1 MTRRE
6 ALTTF
11 LGASAALLPGCGEAS
26 SPPLAGEIVG
36 ASDSVGHKIR
46 DGFRPQPAPGAW
58 RDVQVVIVGGGI
70 AGLSAARKLVKSGC
84 NDFVLLELELAAGG
98 TSRAGASPI
107 VAYPWGAHYIP
118 APRKENAPLVE
129 LLGEMGV
136 LEGSDAAGEPLV
148 GEQFLCRDPQ
158 ERIFH
163 KGKWYEGLYLRA
175 GASAE
180 DLRQYAAFKKEVSY
194 WTDWRD
200 AKGRRAF
207 AIPVAFGSD
216 DAEVRALDTL
226 SMADWLAKKNFTSPR
241 LKWHIE
247 YACRDDYGAMLEQT
261 SAWAGLFYFASRVN
275 KGGEDAQ
282 ELIVWPEGNGR
293 LVAHLRNGL
302 GEHVRTGVAVAD
314 IVPIEDEKGTRA
326 EIFAFD
332 TQTNDAIGFRS
343 KHVIFAA
350 PQYMARALI
359 RPFRDNPPAYLK
371 EFEYGAWMV
380 ANLHLKDR
388 PAPGNGFPLCWDN
401 VLYESPSLGYVAAT
415 HQTELDRGPTVLT
428 YYYPL
433 CDADPKQARAKLLA
447 GDWHAWS
454 DVALT
459 DLRRAH
465 ANIRTLT
472 ERIDVMRWG
481 HAMIR
486 PRPGFVWSGALEKAR
501 QPFKNIHFANTD
513 LSGVA
518 LFEEAFHH
526 GNRAAAEVLK
536 ALVPG

>member
-6 ALTTF
+6 AIATF
-11 LGASAALLPGCGEAS
+11 LGASAALLPGCGEA
-26 SPPLAGEIVG
+26 PLPQLSGEIVG

-58 RDVQVVIVGGGI
+58 RDVGVVIVGGGI
-70 AGLSAARKLVKSGC
+70 AGLSAARKLKQSGC
-84 NDFVLLELELAAGG
+84 DDFVLLELESVAGG
-98 TSRAGASPI
+98 TSRSGQSPL

-118 APRKENAPLVE
+118 APRKENAPLVS
-129 LLGEMGV
+129 LLGEMCV
-136 LEGSDAAGEPLV
+136 LDGSDANGEPIV

-175 GASAE
+175 GATAE
-180 DLRQYAAFKKEVSY
+180 DLRQWTAFKKEVAY

-207 AIPVAFGSD
+207 SIPVALASD
-216 DAEVRALDTL
+216 DPEIRALDSV
-226 SMADWLAKKNFTSPR
+226 SMTEWLAKKNFTSPR

-247 YACRDDYGAMLEQT
+247 YACRDDYGAMLGQT
-261 SAWAGLFYFASRVN
+261 SAWAGLFYFASRAN
-275 KGGEDAQ
+275 RGGEDAQ

-293 LVAHLRNGL
+293 LVSHLRSAVDNQ
-302 GEHVRTGVAVAD
+302 VRTGVAVVE
-314 IVPIEDEKGTRA
+314 IVPVETEKATRA
-326 EIFAFD
+326 DVFAFD
-332 TQTNDAIGFRS
+332 TKTNEALGFHAQ
-343 KHVIFAA
+343 HVIFAA
-350 PQYMARALI
+350 PQFMARALI
-359 RPFRDNPPAYLK
+359 RPYRENPPAHIK

-388 PAPGNGFPLCWDN
+388 PIERNGFPLCWDN
-401 VLYESPSLGYVAAT
+401 VFYDSPSLGYVSAT
-415 HQTELDRGPTVLT
+415 HQTEIDRGATVFT

-433 CDADPKQARAKLLA
+433 CDADPKQARAKLLG
-447 GDWHAWS
+447 GDWRAWS

-459 DLRRAH
+459 DMQRAH
-465 ANIRTLT
+465 PGIRMLT
-472 ERIDVMRWG
+472 ERLDIMRWG
-481 HAMIR
+481 HAMVR
-486 PRPGFVWSGALEKAR
+486 PRPGFVWGGALEKAR

-513 LSGVA
+513 LSGIA

-526 GNRAAAEVLK
+526 GNRAAEDVMSARRRL
-536 ALVPG
+536 